1 MPDVELIVTG
11 DGSHSLR
18 RKDLDET
25 YHSIHGAI
33 QESRHVFIE
42 SGLNF
47 LIHQKNPGLVHLLEV
62 GFGTGLNAL
71 LAMIYAQ
78 ERNVKIHYTTVE
90 PFPLE
95 KGIISLLNYAAVL
108 GHSDGKAW
116 FGKLHDSPWETEQ
129 IVSPYFTLLKNDVLI
144 ENTVLERDTLDLV
157 FFDAFAPSKQ
167 PAVWNAEILSNIAEA
182 MKPGAVL
189 VTYSAKGQLKRDLK
203 NIGLIVESIAGPP
216 GKKEMVRATK
226 PE

>member
-47 LIHQKNPGLVHLLEV
+47 LIHQKKPDLLRLLEV

-71 LAMIYAQ
+71 LALIRAQ

-95 KGIISLLNYAAVL
+95 KGIISMLNYPAVL
-108 GHSDGKAW
+108 DHPDGKAW

-129 IVSPYFTLLKNDVLI
+129 VVSPYFTLLKNKVPI
-144 ENTVLERDTLDLV
+144 ENAVLEGDTFDLV

-167 PAVWNAEILSNIAEA
+167 PAVWNAEILSNIAEG

-203 NIGLIVESIAGPP
+203 NIGLLVESIAGPP